1 MKRVNCTKCG
11 VRIIPYTYSYIFDE
25 VNRKAIRVCKRCH
38 DEHIK
43 NKCKKARPHGNEIRA
58 LVKQPN

>member
-1 MKRVNCTKCG
+1 MKRVNCAKCG

-25 VNRKAIRVCKRCH
+25 VNRKAISVCKRCH

-43 NKCKKARPHGNEIRA
+43 NKCKKSPYSR
-58 LVKQPN
+58 Q